1 MGDASYL
8 ENLGFSQNEA
18 KVYTALLK
26 NKLLNGYEI
35 AKISGVSRSLV
46 YEVINRLVVKGVLFR
61 LDGEPSYYTP
71 LEYDKLIERMKR
83 EHENNINKA
92 EEYLRN
98 LAGEEES
105 HDYVMNI
112 VGIDKTIR
120 KAAALIDGAQEEIS
134 LSVWQEE
141 FMLLK
146 GALRR
151 AIERGVKIY
160 LFTFED
166 IEMDGC
172 VVFSYRI
179 SDASQLFPYRRLTLV
194 VDSDQCLTGENSGDR
209 SVFTYTKNHAIVSL
223 ATDEIVL
230 NIFWFQ
236 YMKKKGCLCA
246 GNTAKDFLHD
256 IENMAK
262 ELNIGS
268 DMTKNLMVYD
278 FQRRMHGNEE
288 GLRER

>member
-1 MGDASYL
+1 MGDVSYL
-8 ENLGFSQNEA
+8 EKLGFSQNEA

-35 AKISGVSRSLV
+35 AKLSGVSRSLV
-46 YEVINRLVVKGVLFR
+46 YEVINRLVSKGILFR
-61 LDGEPSYYTP
+61 LEGEPSYYTP
-71 LEYDKLIERMKR
+71 LEYDKLIERMKK
-83 EHENNINKA
+83 EHESNLKKA

-98 LAGEEES
+98 LAGEEEN

-112 VGIDKTIR
+112 VGFDKTIR
-120 KAAALIDGAQEEIS
+120 KAAALIDGAREEIS

-141 FMLLK
+141 FTLLK
-146 GALRR
+146 GALQR
-151 AIERGVKIY
+151 ALERGVKIY

-166 IEMDGC
+166 IAMDGC

-179 SDASQLFPYRRLTLV
+179 HDASQLFPYRRLTLV
-194 VDSDQCLTGENSGDR
+194 VDGDQCLTGENSGDR
-209 SVFTYTKNHAIVSL
+209 SVFTYTRNHAIVSL

-230 NIFWFQ
+230 NIFWYQ
-236 YMKKKGCLCA
+236 YMKKRGVLCS
-246 GNTAKDFLHD
+246 GNTAGDFLRL

-262 ELNIGS
+262 ELDISS

-278 FQRRMHGNEE
+278 FQRRKHDEEE